1 MRVLVRAPGA
11 AVQDPDGRK
20 AVLVLARGARWLP
33 RAQADAVGKAAL
45 ARHGVSRDYT
55 RCAACGGAGAAPLP
69 RRGAGGACGALGR
82 ALQAAA
88 DAALEGLAPAVL
100 RFAAAAAA
108 SDVAGL
114 LGRREGEGG
123 AGGALDAALD
133 VLEVRR
139 RGQGGEGE
147 GDRIA
152 VVASVGVAP
161 LAGGDWAAECAKV
174 LGGGGGEGDG
184 DGEGG
189 CVAMAWPA
197 AGACE
202 QRPAPEGVSAA
213 DFGSAVAAAAE
224 KALSAKGA
232 LVMGVED
239 RLHASAEDVELT
251 LGKPPSEKELTAMAD
266 APGASHEEQVWA
278 QELRRAVHARDE
290 GDPSL
295 LASMVRG
302 TANAVELSKL
312 GIYDFEGAED
322 EFVFPISVWRF
333 GGADRPSVAWF
344 ATGGAEVSAAFAS
357 QLREK
362 APAPRVWASA
372 GVTDG
377 YAVLPSDAAFAMGA
391 PSATTAHR
399 AMGFPAAVDEP
410 VQKDVLEVQLDLLKH
425 IELNEWERCNGP
437 LPADLKSYRGF

>member
-1 MRVLVRAPGA
+1 
-11 AVQDPDGRK
+11 
-20 AVLVLARGARWLP
+20 
-33 RAQADAVGKAAL
+33 
-45 ARHGVSRDYT
+45 
-55 RCAACGGAGAAPLP
+55 
-69 RRGAGGACGALGR
+69 
-82 ALQAAA
+82 
-88 DAALEGLAPAVL
+88 
-100 RFAAAAAA
+100 
-108 SDVAGL
+108 
-114 LGRREGEGG
+114 
-123 AGGALDAALD
+123 
-133 VLEVRR
+133 
-139 RGQGGEGE
+139 
-147 GDRIA
+147 
-152 VVASVGVAP
+152 
-161 LAGGDWAAECAKV
+161 
-174 LGGGGGEGDG
+174 
-184 DGEGG
+184 
-189 CVAMAWPA
+189 
-197 AGACE
+197 
-202 QRPAPEGVSAA
+202 
-213 DFGSAVAAAAE
+213 
-224 KALSAKGA
+224 
-232 LVMGVED
+232 
-239 RLHASAEDVELT
+239 
-251 LGKPPSEKELTAMAD
+251 MAD

-391 PSATTAHR
+391 PSATTAHC